1 MLKTATQTLLSFA
14 GSYEVLF
21 DDGFLK
27 TVKVKHISKLK
38 GTGVRMPASK
48 GGTRGGAGT
57 TPMPQV
63 TLVGG
68 EEWYCQW
75 VDDCPVGKL
84 TVADSNVPNTKIRM
98 IEVEDKRLPSGWV
111 KYFAERVHV
120 GSKWDVVVVSPSG
133 RRFRGRQDVRAYIE
147 ETSAQDTLNL
157 ADFDFAM
164 HKKRAKDKGVYTY
177 TDNYRKFLK
186 SLYPTLAEIDATPV
200 TPADLQAAV
209 MAQLPPMLM
218 DQVVVPVP
226 QDWLMVDGM
235 KVQIIDNLLRCP
247 EEGCFKNFRKEN
259 LLKIH
264 IKHYHEVMAK
274 KITATP
280 TMTDLAYK
288 RTQSLVVVEDAPS
301 PLSRGGASMDGG
313 VGGSPTKSVRRVA
326 AVVEKT
332 KNSPDKSLEAVAQQ
346 ASGEGS
352 SSRAQSILEQAL
364 NSGVASSGRVEE
376 IPDRTFP
383 KATPLTD
390 PKKSGSGTKRKY
402 TKRTNECK
410 WRCISSIP
418 PPFSHIRRFKSASCY
433 VFVGTLHS

>member
-1 MLKTATQTLLSFA
+1 M
-14 GSYEVLF
+14 LF

-38 GTGVRMPASK
+38 GTSVRPIR
-48 GGTRGGAGT
+48 GGARGGAGT
-57 TPMPQV
+57 APLPQV
-63 TLVGG
+63 SLVDG

-84 TVADSNVPNTKIRM
+84 TVADSNVPNTKVRM
-98 IEVEDKRLPSGWV
+98 IEVADRRLPSGWV

-120 GSKWDVVVVSPSG
+120 GSKWDVVVVAPSG
-133 RRFRGRQDVRAYIE
+133 RRFRGRQDVKAYIE
-147 ETSAQDTLNL
+147 EMSAQGTLNL

-164 HKKRAKDKGVYTY
+164 HKKRAKEKGVYTY

-209 MAQLPPMLM
+209 MAQIPPMLM
-218 DQVVVPVP
+218 ESVVAPVP

-264 IKHYHEVMAK
+264 IKHYHELMAK

-301 PLSRGGASMDGG
+301 PLSRTMDG
-313 VGGSPTKSVRRVA
+313 VAGGSPTKSVRRVA
-326 AVVEKT
+326 EKT
-332 KNSPDKSLEAVAQQ
+332 KNSPDKGLETVAQ
-346 ASGEGS
+346 ASDSAIEGS

-364 NSGVASSGRVEE
+364 NSGLSSTGRAED
-376 IPDRTFP
+376 IPDRNFP

-390 PKKSGSGTKRKY
+390 SKKGGAGTKRKY
-402 TKRTNECK
+402 TKRSNECK
-410 WRCISSIP
+410 S
-418 PPFSHIRRFKSASCY
+418 RRFYLLSLIY
-433 VFVGTLHS
+433 DV